1 MFRVQS
7 ARSEEE
13 RRKLYRF
20 YYTIYAEEQGYRLR
34 KADHAARVLQD
45 ELDDPTATMLYAE
58 VDGEVVGSLRRTYL
72 GQTPLGASLTGALRL
87 PRFQAAFPPESLA
100 YTSRFMIGA
109 RWRRSVVIG
118 KLIEASYRAA
128 AERGVQF
135 DFGHC
140 APALVPLYE
149 RLGYRRYSGNYFD
162 PEKGFRIP
170 LVAVVEDVQHFAAVG
185 SPVHRTARTYRHNH
199 ATAAWFAAEF
209 PAAAAFVNTALTTPE
224 QAAALI
230 RDRLHER
237 APSDAWVW
245 RGLGDEERAA
255 FLRLGYLH
263 SARAGETV
271 LRSGELSEAGFL
283 LLSGDVEVSHAA
295 GPNAVLW
302 PGEPFGESSLFGRPY
317 SRERAV
323 ARTDVELAVIPS
335 AGIDRARK
343 QAPGVIDRVLDAL
356 SSRLRARG
364 CPGAGWRPERVAV

>member
-7 ARSEEE
+7 ARTEEE

-34 KADHAARVLQD
+34 KADHAARRLQD
-45 ELDDPTATMLYAE
+45 ELDDDTATMLYAE
-58 VDGEVVGSLRRTYL
+58 VDGEIVGSLRRTYL
-72 GQTPLGASLTGALRL
+72 AQAPAGGFLADALRL
-87 PRFQAAFPPESLA
+87 ARFRAAFPPESLA

-128 AERGVQF
+128 AERGIRF

-149 RLGYRRYSGNYFD
+149 RLGYRRYAGNYFD

-170 LVAVVEDVQHFAAVG
+170 LVAVVEDVQHFAAVH
-185 SPVHRTARTYRHNH
+185 SPVYRTARTYRHKP

-209 PAAAAFVNTALTTPE
+209 PAAAFVNTALTTPE
-224 QAAALI
+224 QFAAFI
-230 RDRLHER
+230 RGRLDEQ
-237 APSDAWVW
+237 APSVAWVW
-245 RGLGDEERAA
+245 QDLGDEERAA

-263 SARAGETV
+263 PARAGETI
-271 LRSGELSEAGFL
+271 LRPGELSEAVFL
-283 LLSGDVEVSHAA
+283 LLRGEVEVSNAA
-295 GPNAVLW
+295 GLSTVVGA
-302 PGEPFGESSLFGRPY
+302 GETFGESALFGAPI
-317 SRERAV
+317 SREGAV
-323 ARTDVELAVIPS
+323 ARTDVEMAVIPS
-335 AGIDRARK
+335 AEIARARK
-343 QAPGVIDRVLDAL
+343 QAPGVIGRVLDAL

-364 CPGAGWRPERVAV
+364 CPGAGRRPERVAV